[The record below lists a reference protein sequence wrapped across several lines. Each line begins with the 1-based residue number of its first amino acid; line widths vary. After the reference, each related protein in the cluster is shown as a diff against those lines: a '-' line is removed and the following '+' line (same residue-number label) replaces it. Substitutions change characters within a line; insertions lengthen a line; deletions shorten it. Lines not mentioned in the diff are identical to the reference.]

1 VVLGWDRIAL
11 RWTDKGC
18 ISASFVSR
26 GARSVAWRSMAPKI
40 STEKLFRRRQ
50 KIAAAVDLPGV
61 PAGTF
66 GKVWFVSGVTW
77 IRYHVAFE
85 NGVEIANVDGAQLVD
100 RKTWIAEQQERDRVA
115 LEAER
120 AEARAIAREEALAN
134 LASGP
139 SSH

>member
-1 VVLGWDRIAL
+1 MAEISAFTAL
-11 RWTDKGC
+11 RP
-18 ISASFVSR
+18 S
-26 GARSVAWRSMAPKI
+26 SVAWPVMAPKI

-85 NGVEIANVDGAQLVD
+85 NGVELANVDGAELID
-100 RKTWIAEQQERDRVA
+100 RKTWIAEQGERDRAA
-115 LEAER
+115 LEVER
-120 AEARAIAREEALAN
+120 AEAREKARAEALAN
-134 LASGP
+134 LATEP